1 MLSSP
6 TILGCFIVI
15 SLATL
20 SAGFY
25 LPGVAEEVYT
35 KDHRPQLKVNKL
47 TSINTQLPFKYY
59 ELPFC
64 RPSKKNMNDTHENL
78 GEVIRGDKIE
88 ASVYQIDVTDEIFTN
103 PHNVGDPFTVVECRA
118 INNLPIVD
126 NSDVDCST
134 PNRNQLKKLE
144 QFIKDKY
151 KVQWILDNLPA
162 AEKKQSINTDN
173 KKKYETGFLVG
184 GIVDGKV
191 YVNNHVDINVVYND
205 NVKDLKTK
213 DGKGILII
221 GFEVSPSS
229 WRHNWGQWMS
239 FSEEERRSGKCPD
252 FDTDNNRQFITVP
265 DKKAENKDTSDHIIW
280 TYRLSYEKSN
290 IPWTQRWDVYLQ
302 ATGTQIHWISIV
314 NSLMIVLFLTGMVA
328 MIMMRTLR
336 ADLRRYNQQE
346 LSDDEGETGWK
357 LVHGDVFRPPRH
369 PMLLSVLIGSGV
381 QVFGMTVVTLLFA
394 VLGFLSPAQRGYLI
408 TAFVVLFVLMGV
420 FAGYFS
426 TRCYRIF
433 KGTHPKKNTIN
444 TAFAFPGTV
453 FAIYFVINMCERGV
467 HSSGAVP
474 FGTLVSLVALWF
486 GISVPLVF
494 FGSYFAQRKP
504 LPEDPVRTNQIPR
517 QVPEQVWYMS
527 PVLSVLMGGIL
538 PFGAVFIE
546 LFFILLALWGN
557 QLYYIFGF
565 LLIVF
570 IILIITCAE
579 ITVVMCY
586 FQLCAED
593 YNWWWRSFLTA
604 GASAFYMFLY
614 AIFYFISNL
623 DIEKFVSGLLYFGY
637 TLIMTIA
644 FFVLTGSIG
653 FYACYFFVRKIY
665 SAIHVD

>member
-1 MLSSP
+1 V
-6 TILGCFIVI
+6 F
-15 SLATL
+15 SLTTL
-20 SAGFY
+20 CTGFY
-25 LPGVAEEVYT
+25 LPGVAEKSYSAT
-35 KDHRPQLKVNKL
+35 APPILKVNKL

-59 ELPFC
+59 YLPFC
-64 RPSKKNMNDTHENL
+64 SPPRKDLHDAPENL

-88 ASVYQIDVTDEIFTN
+88 DSVYEII
-103 PHNVGDPFTVVECRA
+103 PKIEQKCKA
-118 INNLPIVD
+118 INYLSTVG
-126 NSDVDCST
+126 NSETCST
-134 PNRNQLKKLE
+134 YKQADLKKFAS
-144 QFIKDKY
+144 FIKDHY
-151 KVQWILDNLPA
+151 RVQWILDNLPA
-162 AEKKQSINTDN
+162 AVKLAPIGTSEGKR
-173 KKKYETGFLVG
+173 YETGFKLGEVTPEG
-184 GIVDGKV
+184 QIKL
-191 YVNNHVDINVVYND
+191 NNHVIINVVYNIPTD
-205 NVKDLKTK
+205 KPDEV
-213 DGKGILII
+213 LII
-221 GFEVSPSS
+221 GFEVTPISREYKYDEWTAEQQKAGDCPAVDPSS
-229 WRHNWGQWMS
+229 
-239 FSEEERRSGKCPD
+239 SELYINVQ
-252 FDTDNNRQFITVP
+252 DTDSKEEKHVV
-265 DKKAENKDTSDHIIW
+265 W
-280 TYRLSYEKSN
+280 TYEVTWEKSE
-290 IPWTQRWDVYLQ
+290 IPWTKRWDVYLQ
-302 ATGTQIHWISIV
+302 NTGAQIHWISIV

-369 PMLLSVLIGSGV
+369 PMALAVLIGSGV
-381 QVFGMTVVTLLFA
+381 QVFGMTVVTLSFA
-394 VLGFLSPAQRGYLI
+394 VLGFLSPAQRGYLV
-408 TAFVVLFVLMGV
+408 TAFLVLFVLMGV

-426 TRCYRIF
+426 TRCYRMF
-433 KGTHPKKNTIN
+433 KGTHITKNTVN

-453 FAIYFVINMCERGV
+453 FVIYFILNMFERGV

-474 FGTLVSLVALWF
+474 FSTLVSLVALWF

-527 PVLSVLMGGIL
+527 PVLSILMGGIL

-546 LFFILLALWGN
+546 LFFILFALWGN
-557 QLYYIFGF
+557 HLYYIFGF
-565 LLIVF
+565 LFIVF
-570 IILIITCAE
+570 VILIITCAE

-614 AIFYFISNL
+614 AIFYFATNL

-644 FFVLTGSIG
+644 FFVLTGTIG
-653 FYACYFFVRKIY
+653 FYACHFFVRKIY
-665 SAIHVD
+665 SSIHVD